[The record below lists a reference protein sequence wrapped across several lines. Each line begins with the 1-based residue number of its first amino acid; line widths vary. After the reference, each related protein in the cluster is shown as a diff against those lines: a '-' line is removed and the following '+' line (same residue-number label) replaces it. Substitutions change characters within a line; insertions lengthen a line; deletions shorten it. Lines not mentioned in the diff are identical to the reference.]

1 MNRKA
6 STSADI
12 DWYLI
17 SIDRLKKIG
26 LGLLALLILGGAA
39 WWWFG
44 GQNPRERARRAIREA
59 SSSLNQLASVDD
71 LAAVRAD
78 FERARASLD
87 EAQRQFGANN
97 WDAAEKAAIE
107 AAGTATMALARI
119 PGETQWDAKF
129 LTIEGD
135 VQIQKGSSGQWR
147 NANSRDPLMNG
158 DWVRTGGDGSAELI
172 FFNGSIY
179 TIGANALLEIYATV
193 NPATSKKQD
202 TVQMQVG
209 SLQVTTENESST
221 VQTPGSKVVVSS
233 ASTTH
238 VGVSPQKETAVTT
251 VRGSSAVAPAKGGEA
266 VQLTAGKQVEA
277 TPGGDLSPVRD
288 VAAPP
293 ALLNPTENQVF
304 QAAPG
309 RTIELVWETSPQA
322 AAYQLQVSRSRLF
335 SSLEI
340 DARRTATSASARV
353 TDEGSFYWRIA
364 SIDASGRR
372 GPFSPFRRFRV
383 VGGGTSSGGTAISD
397 KTPPQLQLKRPFR
410 IGGAYYLFEGKVE
423 PGASVFLNDE
433 ELAVESDGSFKK
445 LVSFSKVGWNT
456 VIIRAVDPSANQTI
470 KRENV
475 YVEE

>member
-17 SIDRLKKIG
+17 SIDRLKKVG
-26 LGLLALLILGGAA
+26 LALLALLILGGGA

-59 SSSLNQLASVDD
+59 NAALNQLADVDD
-71 LAAVRAD
+71 LAAVRAEFD
-78 FERARASLD
+78 KSRGSLEEAR
-87 EAQRQFGANN
+87 RQFAANN
-97 WDAAEKAAIE
+97 WKAAETAALE

-119 PGETQWDAKF
+119 PGESHFDAKF

-147 NANSRDPLMNG
+147 KASSRDPLMNG
-158 DWVRTGGDGSAELI
+158 DWVRTGEDGSAELI

-179 TIGANALLEIYATV
+179 TIGSSALLEIYATV

-209 SLQVTTENESST
+209 SLQVTTDSESSL
-221 VQTPGSKVVVSS
+221 VRTPGSQVVVSS
-233 ASTTH
+233 ASTTQ
-238 VGVSPQKETAVTT
+238 VGVTAQKQTEITAL
-251 VRGSSAVAPAKGGEA
+251 RGTSAVASTGGGES
-266 VQLTAGKQVEA
+266 VQLAAGQRVDA
-277 TPGGDLSPVRD
+277 SRAGDLGAVRD
-288 VAAPP
+288 VVPP
-293 ALLNPTENQVF
+293 PTLLNPTENQVF
-304 QAAPG
+304 QASPG
-309 RTIELVWETSPQA
+309 RTVELGWEAQPDA

-340 DARRTATSASARV
+340 DARRPVPTAATRV
-353 TDEGSFYWRIA
+353 TDEGSFYWRVA
-364 SIDASGRR
+364 SIDAQGRR

-383 VGGGTSSGGTAISD
+383 VGAVSASGTGIVD
-397 KTPPQLQLKRPFR
+397 KTPPQLELKKPFR

-433 ELAVESDGSFKK
+433 ELGVESDGTFKK

-456 VIIRAVDPSANQTI
+456 VIIRAVDPSANQTVQ
-470 KRENV
+470 RENV

>member
-17 SIDRLKKIG
+17 SIDRLKKVG
-26 LGLLALLILGGAA
+26 LALLALLILGGAA

-59 SSSLNQLASVDD
+59 NSSLNQLASVDD

-78 FERARASLD
+78 FERGRASLE
-87 EAQRQFGANN
+87 EARRQFTASN
-97 WDAAEKAAIE
+97 WAAAETAALE

-119 PGETQWDAKF
+119 PGESHFDAKF

-147 NANSRDPLMNG
+147 KANGRDPLMNG
-158 DWVRTGGDGSAELI
+158 DWVRTGDDASAELI

-179 TIGANALLEIYATV
+179 TIGSNALLEIYAAV
-193 NPATSKKQD
+193 NPATSRRED

-209 SLQVTTENESST
+209 SLQVTTDEESST
-221 VQTPGSKVVVSS
+221 IRTPGTQVVISS
-233 ASTTH
+233 ASTTQ
-238 VGVSPQKETAVTT
+238 VGVSPRKAPAITT
-251 VRGSSAVAPAKGGEA
+251 LRGSSAVAPKSGGTSVELA
-266 VQLTAGKQVEA
+266 AGQHVEA
-277 TPGGDLSPVRD
+277 NPGGDLTPVRI
-288 VAAPP
+288 VVPP
-293 ALLNPTENQVF
+293 PPLLNPTENQVF

-309 RTIELVWETSPQA
+309 RTIDLGWEASPDA

-340 DARRTATSASARV
+340 DARRGTPNATTRV
-353 TDEGSFYWRIA
+353 TDEGAFYWRVA
-364 SIDASGRR
+364 SIDREGTR
-372 GPFSPFRRFRV
+372 GPFSEFRRFRV
-383 VGGGTSSGGTAISD
+383 VGGGSASGSGVVD
-397 KTPPQLQLKRPFR
+397 KVPPALELKRPFR

-433 ELAVESDGSFKK
+433 ELGVESDGSFKK
-445 LVSFSKVGWNT
+445 LVTFSKVGWNT
-456 VIIRAVDPSANQTI
+456 VIIRAVDPSANQTVH
-470 KRENV
+470 RENV

>member
-17 SIDRLKKIG
+17 SIDRLKKVG
-26 LGLLALLILGGAA
+26 LALLALLILGGAA

-59 SSSLNQLASVDD
+59 NSSINQLAAAED
-71 LAAVRAD
+71 LAAVRAE
-78 FERARASLD
+78 FERGRASLE
-87 EAQRQFGANN
+87 EARRQFAANN
-97 WDAAEKAAIE
+97 WAAAEKAALE

-119 PGETQWDAKF
+119 PGESHFDAKF

-147 NANSRDPLMNG
+147 NANGRDPLMNG
-158 DWVRTGGDGSAELI
+158 DWVRTGDDASAELI

-179 TIGANALLEIYATV
+179 TIGPNALLEIYATV
-193 NPATSKKQD
+193 NPATSRKED

-209 SLQVTTENESST
+209 SLQVTTDEESST
-221 VQTPGSKVVVSS
+221 IRTPGTQVVISS
-233 ASTTH
+233 ASTTQ
-238 VGVSPQKETAVTT
+238 VGVSPRKETAITT
-251 VRGSSAVAPAKGGEA
+251 LRGSSAVAPKSGGASVE
-266 VQLTAGKQVEA
+266 LGAGQHVEA
-277 TPGGDLSPVRD
+277 NPGGDLSAVRT
-288 VAAPP
+288 VVPPP

-309 RTIELVWETSPQA
+309 RTIDLVWETSPDA
-322 AAYQLQVSRSRLF
+322 GAYQLQVSRSRLF

-340 DARRTATSASARV
+340 DARRTVPAASTRV
-353 TDEGSFYWRIA
+353 TDEGAFYWRVA
-364 SIDASGRR
+364 SIDREGAR
-372 GPFSPFRRFRV
+372 GPFSAFRRFRV
-383 VGGGTSSGGTAISD
+383 VGGGTASGSGAVD
-397 KTPPQLQLKRPFR
+397 KVPPQLELKRPFR

-433 ELAVESDGSFKK
+433 ELAVESDGTFKK
-445 LVSFSKVGWNT
+445 LVTFSKVGWNT
-456 VIIRAVDPSANQTI
+456 VIIRAVDPSANQTVH
-470 KRENV
+470 RENV